1 MDKKQVCKLKPGTF
15 VEILW
20 TDSKPTVGM
29 ILKKP
34 VHKKSDIAITLL
46 HCDSLEVDSHAVH
59 TQITKVLGKAEF
71 PEAHTPQHV
80 RFVVPKKSA
89 RR

>member
-34 VHKKSDIAITLL
+34 VREKGDVAITLL

-59 TQITKVLGKAEF
+59 TQITKVLSHFSLLPMKKVH
-71 PEAHTPQHV
+71 PLT
-80 RFVVPKKSA
+80 VP
-89 RR
+89 

>member
-34 VHKKSDIAITLL
+34 VREKGDVAITLL
-46 HCDSLEVDSHAVH
+46 HCDSLGELKVIADHDSGNRLYIV
-59 TQITKVLGKAEF
+59 KA
-71 PEAHTPQHV
+71 
-80 RFVVPKKSA
+80 
-89 RR
+89 